1 MSDLLMSMSRKYQCL
16 SVLLA
21 SLFLSVALTLTSGV
35 LADRY
40 DVESETEGM
49 PVDQTRLFAE
59 VLHKVRSDYID
70 EVSYEELIEM
80 ALRGMVAGLDSHSV
94 YLDAEEYEEILISTA
109 GSYSGV
115 GLEVSVENNQVLVVA
130 PFDGTPAKRA
140 GIRSGDI
147 IISIDGMPVLHDNLG
162 ETISRMRGKPGTRV
176 KFVVSRAGAAEPLSF
191 DLERTRIQIASVKGS
206 MLEPGYGYL
215 RIAQFSDNT
224 GAELEDALRTLM
236 KKAGGQLHGLVLDL
250 RDNPGGVLDSA
261 VEVADLFLNSG
272 VVVSASGRADDASFS
287 MRARQ
292 GDLLEGARLAVL
304 VNSGSASSSEIVAG
318 ALKDLDRATI
328 VGSQTYGKGSVQ
340 TVIPLSG
347 GRALKLTTSRYF
359 TPSGESIHQRGIMPD
374 IVVTSDDEES
384 VALTSLTSAVE
395 ADALMKDNQV
405 RTALATIKRRPILHS
420 RAK

>member
-1 MSDLLMSMSRKYQCL
+1 MSMSRKYQCFT
-16 SVLLA
+16 VLLA
-21 SLFLSVALTLTSGV
+21 SLFVSVALTLTSGV

-40 DVESETEGM
+40 DVAGETEEM

-80 ALRGMVAGLDSHSV
+80 ALRGMVAGLDSYSV
-94 YLDAEEYEEILISTA
+94 YLDAEEYEEILIATA

-147 IISIDGMPVLHDNLG
+147 IISIDDMPVVHDNLG

-176 KFVVSRAGAAEPLSF
+176 KVVVSRAGVAEPLSF
-191 DLERTRIQIASVKGS
+191 DLERTHIRIASVKGS

-224 GAELEDALRTLM
+224 GAELEDALRRLM
-236 KKAGGQLHGLVLDL
+236 KEAGGRLDGLVLDL

-272 VVVSASGRADDASFS
+272 VVVSASGRADDARFS

-292 GDLLEGARLAVL
+292 GDLLEGARMAVL

-374 IVVTSDDEES
+374 IVVTPDDEDS
-384 VALTSLTSAVE
+384 VALMSLTSVVA

-405 RTALATIKRRPILHS
+405 RTALATIKRRTILHS

>member
-1 MSDLLMSMSRKYQCL
+1 MSRKYQ
-16 SVLLA
+16 SIVVLLA
-21 SLFLSVALTLTSGV
+21 GLFVSVALTLTSGV
-35 LADRY
+35 QADRY
-40 DVESETEGM
+40 DVGDETDEM
-49 PVDQTRLFAE
+49 PVEQARLFAE

-80 ALRGMVAGLDSHSV
+80 AIRGMVAGLDTHSA

-115 GLEVSVENNQVLVVA
+115 GLNVSIENNQVVVVA

-147 IISIDGMPVLHDNLG
+147 IISIDDMPVVHDNLG

-176 KFVVSRAGAAEPLSF
+176 KIVVSRADVAEPLSF
-191 DLERTRIQIASVKGS
+191 DLERTHIRVASVKGS

-215 RIAQFSDNT
+215 RISQFSDHT
-224 GAELEDALRTLM
+224 GAELEDALRELM
-236 KKAGGQLHGLVLDL
+236 KEAGGRLDGLILDL

-261 VEVADLFLNSG
+261 VEVADVFLNSG
-272 VVVSASGRADDASFS
+272 LVVSANGRADDARFS
-287 MRARQ
+287 MSARR
-292 GDLLEGARLAVL
+292 GDLLHGARLAVL

-318 ALKDLDRATI
+318 ALKDLNRATI

-340 TVIPLSG
+340 TVMPLSG

-359 TPSGESIHQRGIMPD
+359 TPSGESIHEHGITPD
-374 IVVTSDDEES
+374 IVVTSDDEQS
-384 VALTSLTSAVE
+384 VALMSLASDVE
-395 ADALMKDNQV
+395 AEALMKDIQV
-405 RTALATIKRRPILHS
+405 RTALATVKRRTILHS
-420 RAK
+420 RAE

>member
-1 MSDLLMSMSRKYQCL
+1 MSRKYQ
-16 SVLLA
+16 SIVVLLA
-21 SLFLSVALTLTSGV
+21 SLFLSVALTVTSGA

-40 DVESETEGM
+40 DVEGETDEM
-49 PVDQTRLFAE
+49 PVEQARLFAE

-80 ALRGMVAGLDSHSV
+80 AIRGMVAGLDTHSAF
-94 YLDAEEYEEILISTA
+94 LDAEEYEEILISTA

-115 GLEVSVENNQVLVVA
+115 GLNVSIENNQVVVVA

-147 IISIDGMPVLHDNLG
+147 IISIDDMPVVHDNLR

-176 KFVVSRAGAAEPLSF
+176 KIVVSRADIAEPLSF
-191 DLERTRIQIASVKGS
+191 DLERTHIRVASVKGN

-215 RIAQFSDNT
+215 RISQFSDNT
-224 GAELEDALRTLM
+224 GAELEDALRKLM
-236 KKAGGQLHGLVLDL
+236 QEAGGHLDGLILDL

-261 VEVADLFLNSG
+261 VEVADIFLNSG
-272 VVVSASGRADDASFS
+272 LVVSANGRADDARFS
-287 MRARQ
+287 MSARR
-292 GDLLEGARLAVL
+292 GDLLDGARLAVL

-318 ALKDLDRATI
+318 ALKDLNRATI

-340 TVIPLSG
+340 TVMPLSG

-359 TPSGESIHQRGIMPD
+359 TPSGESINQRGIMPD
-374 IVVTSDDEES
+374 IVVISDDEES
-384 VALTSLTSAVE
+384 VALMSLTNGVA
-395 ADALMKDNQV
+395 ADVLMKDNQV
-405 RTALATIKRRPILHS
+405 QTALATVKKRTILHS
-420 RAK
+420 RAE

>member
-1 MSDLLMSMSRKYQCL
+1 MSRKYQ
-16 SVLLA
+16 SIVVLLA
-21 SLFLSVALTLTSGV
+21 GLFVSVALTLTSGV
-35 LADRY
+35 QADRY
-40 DVESETEGM
+40 DVEDETDEM
-49 PVDQTRLFAE
+49 PVEQARLFAE

-80 ALRGMVAGLDSHSV
+80 AIRGMVAGLDTHSA

-115 GLEVSVENNQVLVVA
+115 GLNVSIENNQVVVVA

-147 IISIDGMPVLHDNLG
+147 IISIDDMPVVHDNLG

-176 KFVVSRAGAAEPLSF
+176 KIVVSRADVAEPLSF
-191 DLERTRIQIASVKGS
+191 DLERTHIRVASVKGS

-215 RIAQFSDNT
+215 RISQFSDNT
-224 GAELEDALRTLM
+224 GAELEDALRELM
-236 KKAGGQLHGLVLDL
+236 KEAGGRLDGLILDL

-261 VEVADLFLNSG
+261 VEVADVFLNSG
-272 VVVSASGRADDASFS
+272 LVVSANGRADDARFS
-287 MRARQ
+287 MSARR
-292 GDLLEGARLAVL
+292 GDLLHGARLAVL

-318 ALKDLDRATI
+318 ALKDLNRATI

-340 TVIPLSG
+340 TVMPLSG

-359 TPSGESIHQRGIMPD
+359 TPSGESIHERGITPD
-374 IVVTSDDEES
+374 IVVTSDDEQS
-384 VALTSLTSAVE
+384 VALMSLTSDVGAE
-395 ADALMKDNQV
+395 ALMKDNQV
-405 RTALATIKRRPILHS
+405 RTALATVKKRTILHS
-420 RAK
+420 RAE